1 MVDWWRVYL
10 GRWWSAQSDLQ
21 RKLKF
26 HCNWWTWWKETE
38 CCLEHCKS
46 ACLCNPCL
54 NIYNNFERWHHVD
67 FHLFVLQL
75 FVTKAVVFI
84 FLNSRDIF
92 VGECPSFRIPRMFR
106 FWSEDC
112 TYSAPRGATKM
123 KTWTSFFLI
132 EGFGRQN
139 FELYYL
145 AGSKRVKARVC
156 FLLQF
161 REFVDSF

>member
-75 FVTKAVVFI
+75 FVTKADI
-84 FLNSRDIF
+84 FLY
-92 VGECPSFRIPRMFR
+92 
-106 FWSEDC
+106 FWTAGAFLWENVQVFGFWGCFAFGRKIVRTQLLEELQRWKLEPASSSQKNLAG
-112 TYSAPRGATKM
+112 TNLNFGYYPLINVAWATKF
-123 KTWTSFFLI
+123 TS
-132 EGFGRQN
+132 
-139 FELYYL
+139 
-145 AGSKRVKARVC
+145 
-156 FLLQF
+156 
-161 REFVDSF
+161 